1 MALAHFQQGTA
12 IFRRI
17 GVIQVFGS
25 GCWLGIPGLPCQ
37 LCGPGSNNPTWPLLP
52 LWQNSTSART
62 VLRATK
68 RQQAPDFRSCPITSL
83 GSEMSCLNPGRRP
96 RGPWTRT
103 PECYLSHDSDTLD
116 HLPVTGASSPH
127 PCPHP
132 SPCSSVKVCDS
143 EVGTNTN
150 SWQ

>member
-37 LCGPGSNNPTWPLLP
+37 LCGPGSNNPTPGLCSP
-52 LWQNSTSART
+52 LWQPTSART

-68 RQQAPDFRSCPITSL
+68 RQQAPDSR
-83 GSEMSCLNPGRRP
+83 E
-96 RGPWTRT
+96 
-103 PECYLSHDSDTLD
+103 
-116 HLPVTGASSPH
+116 LP
-127 PCPHP
+127 
-132 SPCSSVKVCDS
+132 D
-143 EVGTNTN
+143 N
-150 SWQ
+150 